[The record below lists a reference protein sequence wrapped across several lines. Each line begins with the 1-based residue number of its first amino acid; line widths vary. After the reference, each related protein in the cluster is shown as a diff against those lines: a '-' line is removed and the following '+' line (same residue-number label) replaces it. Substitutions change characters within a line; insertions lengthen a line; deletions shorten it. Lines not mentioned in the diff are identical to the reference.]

1 MGLMSRGKP
10 DTADLHH
17 SPKPGVLERLKAL
30 PFDRIA
36 LVAGPI
42 LLCSVLGQLATF
54 PQIPTW
60 YAGLVKPSFNPPN
73 WVFGPVWTILFAM
86 MGYAAY
92 RVLGLP
98 ADKPGRNAALWLFY
112 TQLAVNASWSFAFF
126 AARSPLLG
134 LVVIVPFL
142 ALIVATIVAFQRLDR
157 VAGWLLWPYAA
168 WVSYATLLNVAIWR
182 LNS

>member
-1 MGLMSRGKP
+1 MADMTTGKP
-10 DTADLHH
+10 DTADAPQ
-17 SPKPGVLERLKAL
+17 SPKSGMIGALKSWPL
-30 PFDRIA
+30 DRIA

-42 LLCSVLGQLATF
+42 LLCSLLGQLATF

-73 WVFGPVWTILFAM
+73 WVFGPVWTTLFIM

-92 RVLGLP
+92 RILSMP
-98 ADKPGRNAALWLFY
+98 AGKPGRTAALALFY
-112 TQLAVNASWSFAFF
+112 VQLAVNASWSFAFF
-126 AARSPLLG
+126 AAQSPLLG
-134 LVVIVPFL
+134 LIVIVPFL
-142 ALIVATIVAFQRLDR
+142 GLIVATIIAFQRLDR

-182 LNS
+182 LNG